1 MGFFIYP
8 FSFIFFVVKFWSEER
23 IYLVIEEQ
31 DISSYTNKN
40 KTRHEERE
48 RTMSLRVAVIIFN
61 DCGKIYDQ

>member
-1 MGFFIYP
+1 LWLNFGN
-8 FSFIFFVVKFWSEER
+8 EER

>member
-31 DISSYTNKN
+31 KQNISSLAHKN
-40 KTRHEERE
+40 KIKQKESDELQYL
-48 RTMSLRVAVIIFN
+48 MIAVKSTGN
-61 DCGKIYDQ
+61 